1 MGVFHLAPS
10 QPLPIPHKLAAT
22 AIYTNNDALKMTPAF
37 NYKTKRRTN
46 SNAPF
51 SISATFSSSSPAIDK
66 PVCSPPS
73 QTPGP
78 LSTAPLLRVS
88 PFSLKCESGY
98 LVPNPPLREDNG
110 AVREDSLT
118 ALEYLTNILSSKVY
132 EVAYESPL
140 QHATKLSDRWGVN
153 VWLKREDFQPVRFCF
168 CFFFSFLKQ
177 LVCMYVLIFVG

>member
-1 MGVFHLAPS
+1 M
-10 QPLPIPHKLAAT
+10 
-22 AIYTNNDALKMTPAF
+22 
-37 NYKTKRRTN
+37 
-46 SNAPF
+46 
-51 SISATFSSSSPAIDK
+51 
-66 PVCSPPS
+66 
-73 QTPGP
+73 
-78 LSTAPLLRVS
+78 
-88 PFSLKCESGY
+88 
-98 LVPNPPLREDNG
+98 VPNPPLREDNG